1 MGVEMDKRTTPVYRQ
16 YGDLT
21 GIKTADFHGWK
32 LPLHFSQGITAEHAA
47 VRTGAGLFDVSHMGE
62 IFIEGEQAEGYLD
75 QLITGS
81 VLAMKSGEVKYT
93 FLCYPDGSVVDDIIV
108 YKCSDTRFLL
118 VVNAGS
124 REKDFSWITRDN
136 PVAQSQST
144 LPVIKDQSD
153 AWAQLAL
160 QGPKAEQ
167 LLAELI
173 PQVRDIGYFTFRD
186 DLYYDEIPLLV
197 SRTGYTGEDGFEIYL
212 NAEDGGT
219 LWDLLVQSGAQP
231 CGLGAR
237 DTLRLE
243 AKFPLYGHE
252 ISETIT
258 PLEANLSVFT
268 DLEKSYFIGKEA
280 LVRQKE
286 QGIPRTLRG
295 IEMIEPGVPREGCR
309 VFSGEKLLGTVT
321 SGTKS
326 PTLNK
331 FIALVLIER
340 GSGLKIGDELEIE
353 IHRKRKRARLVKTP
367 FYKNTGRS

>member
-1 MGVEMDKRTTPVYRQ
+1 MGVEMDRKTTPVYRN
-16 YGDLT
+16 YCDLA
-21 GIKTADFHGWK
+21 GIKTADFHGWE
-32 LPLHFSQGITAEHAA
+32 LPLHFSQGISAEHTA
-47 VRTGAGLFDVSHMGE
+47 VRTAAGLFDVSHMGE
-62 IFIEGEQAEGYLD
+62 IFIEGEQAEWYLD

-81 VLAMKSGEVKYT
+81 VLSMKSGEVKYT
-93 FLCYPDGSVVDDIIV
+93 FLCYPDGNVADDIIV

-118 VVNAGS
+118 VVNAGN
-124 REKDFSWITRDN
+124 REKDYSWITRDN
-136 PVAQSQST
+136 PVAQSQSS

-160 QGPKAEQ
+160 QGPKSEQ
-167 LLAELI
+167 LLTELI
-173 PQVRDIGYFTFRD
+173 PEVRDIGYFTFRD
-186 DLYYDEIPLLV
+186 DLFYDEIPLLV

-219 LWDLLVQSGAQP
+219 FWDLLVQAGAQP

-252 ISETIT
+252 ISESIT

-280 LVRQKE
+280 LARQKE

-309 VFSGEKLLGTVT
+309 VFSGENQLGTVT

-367 FYKNTGRS
+367 FYKKTGRS